1 MKKIYIFQKI
11 SLILYPNLT
20 MSISLKMN
28 CSVEPETTVMD
39 FSYLVHFRE
48 NEFEKANDMQF
59 E

>member
-1 MKKIYIFQKI
+1 
-11 SLILYPNLT
+11 

-28 CSVEPETTVMD
+28 CSVEPETTVD